1 MNVSRRQWLVAS
13 LGAAAFAASGCGGDP
28 SADENA
34 NVKVDPNRDKPLR
47 VLVVDAPALATR
59 IDRYWKAQTDS
70 PFELRTATV
79 AEVLE
84 KPRFAADVVI
94 YPAELLGM
102 WAAAERLSPLSD
114 ETLKSDAFDEHGLL
128 THSRTTEVQWGPEI
142 FAVSL
147 GSPTLQLYWRSDLFA
162 AQDLAPPR
170 TWTEYQQVLESLAKS
185 PKKLMAPALEPLAAG
200 WAGQTL
206 LARAASY
213 VRHRNE
219 YGAIFHMQTMQP
231 QWTRPPFVRALEEL
245 VAAARTAG
253 QVDAWLET
261 TPDTARAAIYAGQCA
276 LAWSWPS
283 PGFEPDP
290 PPASAVVE
298 NLRLAALP
306 GSPDVFVLG
315 FDAWEKRAADA
326 PQRVPLIGGTGSL
339 ASVTREARRPA
350 AAEYFVAWLS
360 SGEPASD
367 IATAGEFAAPFRLAH
382 WQKSQRWVEKA
393 LPAPAVSDF
402 VAIAK
407 ETQASGLVLLPLRI
421 PGASEYHAALDEA
434 VRSTVRGDESPAVAL
449 AGLSQRFDG
458 ITESRGRI
466 EQRRAYL
473 HSLGLEG

>member
-1 MNVSRRQWLVAS
+1 MNVSRRQWLLAS
-13 LGAAAFAASGCGGDP
+13 LGTVACAASGCGDDPIPDENGSVNVDP
-28 SADENA
+28 SRE
-34 NVKVDPNRDKPLR
+34 KPLR
-47 VLVVDAPALATR
+47 VLVVDAPELATR

-70 PFELRTATV
+70 PFELRQATV
-79 AEVLE
+79 AEVLQ

-102 WAAAERLSPLSD
+102 WAAAERLSPLSE
-114 ETLKSDAFDEHGLL
+114 ETLKSDAFEEHGLL

-162 AQDLAPPR
+162 AQDLAPPQ
-170 TWTEYQQVLESLAKS
+170 TWAEYQQVLCALAKS
-185 PKKLMAPALEPLAAG
+185 PEKLMVPALEPLATG

-219 YGAIFHMQTMQP
+219 YAAIFNMQTMQP

-245 VAAARTAG
+245 VAAAQTVD
-253 QVDAWLET
+253 QVDTWLET
-261 TPDTARAAIYAGQCA
+261 TPQTARAAIYAGQCA

-283 PGFEPDP
+283 PGFEPNP
-290 PPASAVVE
+290 PPQSAVVE

-306 GSPDVFVLG
+306 GSPDVFVLS
-315 FDAWEKRAADA
+315 FDTWEKRAADA
-326 PQRVPLIGGTGSL
+326 TQRVPLIGGAGSL
-339 ASVTREARRPA
+339 ASVTREARRPS

-360 SGEPASD
+360 SGEPAAD
-367 IATAGEFAAPFRLAH
+367 IATAAETAAPFRTSH
-382 WQKSQRWVEKA
+382 WQNPQRWVEKA
-393 LPAPAVSDF
+393 LPAPAVNDLIS
-402 VAIAK
+402 IAK

-434 VRSTVRGDESPAVAL
+434 VRAAVRGEESSSAAL
-449 AGLSQRFDG
+449 TKLSQRFEE
-458 ITESRGRI
+458 ITESRGRAQ
-466 EQRRAYL
+466 QRRAYL